1 MWLYVTVGCGSNSY
15 TSLYTIMLITMRGRI
30 ENQEE
35 EKLQKNKLPA
45 NENIMTS
52 NLHFEQKCFQRY
64 WKVGY

>member
-1 MWLYVTVGCGSNSY
+1 MWLYVTVGCGSNSN

-30 ENQEE
+30 KNQEE

-45 NENIMTS
+45 NENITTS
-52 NLHFEQKCFQRY
+52 NLHFEKECFQRY